1 MVKNIFIMGV
11 VCIFMISCSKEIKT
25 QEYYATHLDEA
36 VAEKEQCKKTL
47 TKKDEENWIL
57 YHIGNE
63 SEYEQFLTPEIENCF
78 NADFAVSKDFTE
90 KSNKLMIENM
100 KKF

>member
-1 MVKNIFIMGV
+1 MKNIFIMGV
-11 VCIFMISCSKEIKT
+11 ACIFMISCSKEIKT

-47 TKKDEENWIL
+47 TKKDKESWIL
-57 YHIGNE
+57 YHFAKE
-63 SEYEQFLTPEIENCF
+63 SEYGQFITPEIENCF
-78 NADFAVSKDFTE
+78 NASDAVSNDYVKR
-90 KSNKLMIENM
+90 SNKLMIENM